1 MKFQVLTISVIIDH
15 DLFHDYNQYENKDFK
30 NSLVKKL
37 LEKITIQKKL
47 QIKGKKKT
55 YVLYS
60 EKDITKDI
68 VMFKLGKRSIT
79 ELHVEMDDDIEL
91 TKIEDTPFVLG
102 FISLS
107 KQAILVG
114 MNNRIIDK
122 DAIIKI
128 LEKGLNSIQKDN
140 EVNYDF
146 KISPLKETRYFWDL
160 VEHNSDFIKEIQ
172 FDFYPPNFLGYSK
185 QIKEQLKV
193 TKEETNNSKL
203 SLIFKNENGFLK
215 VRHDF
220 FGDMVE
226 YTKTS
231 GEWRLVVI
239 KDSKKRTYQ
248 SKNAGSSKVIEKNV
262 VDFFSENMTNNE
274 ISNDEKNKYISRI
287 VEIVDNL
294 YEKENN

>member
-1 MKFQVLTISVIIDH
+1 MKFQVLTISVVIDH

-37 LEKITIQKKL
+37 LDKIATQKKL
-47 QIKGKKKT
+47 QIKGRKKT

-60 EKDITKDI
+60 EKDITNDI

-79 ELHVEMDDDIEL
+79 ELHVEMDDDIES

-114 MNNRIIDK
+114 MDNKIINK
-122 DAIIKI
+122 DTIINI
-128 LEKGLNSIQKDN
+128 LEEGLNSVQKDN
-140 EVNYDF
+140 VVSYDF
-146 KISPLKETRYFWDL
+146 KISPLKETQYFWDL
-160 VEHNSDFIKEIQ
+160 VEHNSDSIKEIQ
-172 FDFYPPNFLGYSK
+172 LDFYPPNFIGYSK
-185 QIKEQLKV
+185 QIKEQLKA

-203 SLIFKNENGFLK
+203 SLIYKNENGFLK
-215 VRHDF
+215 VKQDF

-226 YTKTS
+226 YTNTS

-274 ISNDEKNKYISRI
+274 ISINEKNKYISRI
-287 VEIVDNL
+287 VEIVEHIYD
-294 YEKENN
+294 KENN